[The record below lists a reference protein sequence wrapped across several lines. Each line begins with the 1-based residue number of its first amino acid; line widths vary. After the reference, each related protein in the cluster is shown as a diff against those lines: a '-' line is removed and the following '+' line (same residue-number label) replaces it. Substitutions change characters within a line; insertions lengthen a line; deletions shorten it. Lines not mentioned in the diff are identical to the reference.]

1 MGGKEDDTTLLLALV
16 SLIPHGEKAFEN
28 LFEKDELW
36 RLHIETPLRNGN
48 IPITDPIT
56 DMGVT
61 HTSVLSKF

>member
-1 MGGKEDDTTLLLALV
+1 MGGKEDDTTLLLASV
-16 SLIPHGEKAFEN
+16 SLIPHGEKA
-28 LFEKDELW
+28 LEKDELW
-36 RLHIETPLRNGN
+36 SLHTETPLRNGN